1 MTEQNYGSKGLA
13 GLGGQRT
20 RWRKK
25 QLAKMVFEVKPRNV
39 TGFTNGVER
48 MPEYHK
54 GILPLLRSWPPEK
67 ATKRSHAIDHKKQC
81 PA

>member
-1 MTEQNYGSKGLA
+1 MVLKALQDSGDR
-13 GLGGQRT
+13 GQR
-20 RWRKK
+20 RRKK